1 MSKNNSG
8 ATTPTGMVRVSAE
21 ALTMIPIEELVPYA
35 NNAKRHSA
43 AQISQIRASLREFG
57 FVAPVLI
64 DENCN
69 IIAGHGRVEA
79 ARAEG
84 MQLVPCVVAT
94 GLTEAQRKAYILAD
108 NRLTEA
114 GEWDSAM
121 LEIELKGLTD
131 MGFDTKLT
139 GFDFGSEVAGPV
151 YVNDYTRSAPGQA
164 AHAASPDDP
173 GSADDSEYQAFVDKF
188 KPKKTTDD
196 CYTPKPVYEAV
207 RAWAVR
213 RYALGDAPIVRP
225 FFPGGDYENTDYPDG
240 CVVIDNPPFS
250 ILSQICRTYMERGV
264 RFFLFAP
271 TLTLFST
278 ASGAVNY
285 LPACCPITYENGA
298 RVNTSFVSNMG
309 QYKVEFAPDLFN
321 AVSAADAAVRAER
334 AVSLSKYCYPPN
346 VLSVGDFD
354 IVKHGQALRIPASAV
369 SFVRALDA
377 QRDRGKAIFGGGF
390 LLSEKAAA
398 EKAAAEK
405 AAAEKAAAEK
415 WELSPRELEIVQSLK

>member
-1 MSKNNSG
+1 MSKNNPG
-8 ATTPTGMVRVSAE
+8 TVRVSAE
-21 ALTMIPIEELVPYA
+21 ALTMMPVDALVPYA

-43 AQISQIRASLREFG
+43 AQISQIRASLREYG

-64 DENCN
+64 DEDCN
-69 IIAGHGRVEA
+69 ILAGHGRVAA

-84 MQLVPCVVAT
+84 MEAVPCVLVT
-94 GLTEAQRKAYILAD
+94 DLTEVQRKAYILAD
-108 NRLTEA
+108 NRLAEA
-114 GEWDSAM
+114 AAWDEE
-121 LEIELKGLTD
+121 LLKIELESLAAAD
-131 MGFDTKLT
+131 FDTCLT
-139 GFDFGSEVAGPV
+139 GFDISAEGSV
-151 YVNDYTRSAPGQA
+151 YVNGHTRAAPGQA
-164 AHAASPDDP
+164 AHADSPDDP

-196 CYTPKPVYEAV
+196 CYTPEPVYEAV

-213 RYALGDAPIVRP
+213 RYSLGDAPIVRP
-225 FFPGGDYENTDYPDG
+225 FFPGGDYESADYPDG

-250 ILSQICRTYMERGV
+250 ILSQICRTYIERGI

-271 TLTLFST
+271 TLTLFSS
-278 ASGAVNY
+278 AAGAANY
-285 LPACCPITYENGA
+285 LPACCSITYENGA
-298 RVNTSFVSNMG
+298 RVNTSFVTNMG
-309 QYKVEFAPDLFN
+309 QYKIEMAPDLFD
-321 AVSAADAAVRAER
+321 AVSAADADVRAER
-334 AVSLSKYCYPPN
+334 AVSLARYCYPPN

-415 WELSPRELEIVQSLK
+415 WELSPRELEIVSSLD